1 MLAKRTRKVT
11 RRLKIKSMP
20 QFFDRRFGSR
30 PMKLFCATVIFLF
43 LLPYS
48 ASVYKGLTS
57 VCAVLLGVDER
68 VCMIVIA
75 LAAAAVVV
83 LGGYIATLKADFVQ
97 GLVMLVGVSAL
108 IVAVVRC
115 KQVGGLSAGLQAI
128 RRATA
133 ELHLGTAEHI
143 ALGPPCS

>member
-1 MLAKRTRKVT
+1 M
-11 RRLKIKSMP
+11 
-20 QFFDRRFGSR
+20 
-30 PMKLFCATVIFLF
+30 
-43 LLPYS
+43 
-48 ASVYKGLTS
+48 YKGLTS

-108 IVAVVRC
+108 IVA
-115 KQVGGLSAGLQAI
+115 GGALPAGGRPV
-128 RRATA
+128 RRAA
-133 ELHLGTAEHI
+133 GHPPGHSGAAPGDGGAYRPVGHRSDDLLRHMGI
-143 ALGPPCS
+143 APDDKQILRHPG